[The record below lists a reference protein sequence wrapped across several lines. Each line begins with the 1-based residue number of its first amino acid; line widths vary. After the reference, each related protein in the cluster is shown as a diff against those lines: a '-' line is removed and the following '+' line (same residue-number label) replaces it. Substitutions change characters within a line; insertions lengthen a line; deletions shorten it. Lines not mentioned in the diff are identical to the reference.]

1 MAEPSRRAQLPA
13 DGRGRRR
20 RGARLIQAGSLA
32 RRDLA
37 EAEAERLGAL
47 LAPSGVGGGS
57 GRAMGGPARRAGRPD
72 GAPAR
77 AGAGPARRRIPT
89 RPSSASPPPGRASAP
104 FSSRGRTAPG
114 RSRRP
119 WSCRRQT
126 ARLLPVNDSRYRGNV
141 LLVATSRG
149 TLHVV
154 NRVGL
159 EEYLLGVVP
168 LEMGPRVY
176 DELEALKAQ
185 AVAARTY
192 AVKRRGDFS
201 AEGYD
206 LCATARCQVSAAPRP
221 SSRSRARR

>member
-1 MAEPSRRAQLPA
+1 MAETGSRWGVRLGEPGERSALEPLLS
-13 DGRGRRR
+13 RVRRDAVPEAFLVGLAAP
-20 RGARLIQAGSLA
+20 RGAR
-32 RRDLA
+32 
-37 EAEAERLGAL
+37 
-47 LAPSGVGGGS
+47 PH
-57 GRAMGGPARRAGRPD
+57 
-72 GAPAR
+72 
-77 AGAGPARRRIPT
+77 
-89 RPSSASPPPGRASAP
+89 AS
-104 FSSRGRTAPG
+104 SSRGRTEPREVPSPLELQAADG
-114 RSRRP
+114 S
-119 WSCRRQT
+119 
-126 ARLLPVNDSRYRGNV
+126 LLPVNDARYRGNV
-141 LLVATSRG
+141 LVVATPRG

-206 LCATARCQVSAAPRP
+206 LCATARCQVYGGASRRAAPLERGGAGPPRAQVLLFGGRP
-221 SSRSRARR
+221 GRHPLHVDLRGPDGGRR